1 MNIKVDRCLFMNEL
15 HYLQGAAGT
24 KPIIPVLS
32 HLLIETGVGR
42 ITMRATDL
50 DLMITTECEAVVREH
65 GSICLPARKLMEIVK
80 SLPQAEIEI
89 KANDVYQA
97 TINCAQSR
105 FKLLECR
112 DRNTGESAYAICA
125 INILRRAVREPEIEM
140 VPLGLMFSSDPYE
153 ALIPASVSEFDAL
166 VKKEKMRAAGSK
178 RRRRRGS
185 RPQD

>member
-1 MNIKVDRCLFMNEL
+1 MAIPDPIKTNFHTLE
-15 HYLQGAAGT
+15 
-24 KPIIPVLS
+24 
-32 HLLIETGVGR
+32 
-42 ITMRATDL
+42 
-50 DLMITTECEAVVREH
+50 
-65 GSICLPARKLMEIVK
+65 
-80 SLPQAEIEI
+80 
-89 KANDVYQA
+89 KA
-97 TINCAQSR
+97 
-105 FKLLECR
+105 FKNGDIALLECR

-125 INILRRAVREPEIEM
+125 INILRRAAREPEIEM